1 MKRQEEIK
9 ILNIF
14 QLLKKMENFK
24 QNINDNIINEEGRI
38 ADEKKRL
45 KAK

>member
-1 MKRQEEIK
+1 
-9 ILNIF
+9 
-14 QLLKKMENFK
+14 MENFK
-24 QNINDNIINEEGRI
+24 QNINDNIINEERRI

>member
-1 MKRQEEIK
+1 
-9 ILNIF
+9 
-14 QLLKKMENFK
+14 MENFK

-45 KAK
+45 KAYKPKSL

>member
-1 MKRQEEIK
+1 
-9 ILNIF
+9 
-14 QLLKKMENFK
+14 MENFK
-24 QNINDNIINEEGRI
+24 QNINDNIINEEGRR

>member
-1 MKRQEEIK
+1 
-9 ILNIF
+9 
-14 QLLKKMENFK
+14 MENFK
-24 QNINDNIINEEGRI
+24 QNINDNIINEEVRI